1 MKGEKTMSDKFDEI
15 INKLKTGEQPT
26 VSAPTN
32 QNQDGLTPLNEGMK
46 ISTYSKDP
54 EGLTTR
60 NNTNDDNK

>member
-1 MKGEKTMSDKFDEI
+1 MSDKFDEI

-32 QNQDGLTPLNEGMK
+32 QSQEGLTPMNEGLN
-46 ISTYSKDP
+46 ISKYSKDT

-60 NNTNDDNK
+60 NNTKDGNE